1 MSTVCGKIAG
11 RCVLTQRK
19 ARERTRITAASASPR
34 QLTPALT
41 IARLFWT
48 PSCRRRR
55 WSLQAFLALAAVY
68 LPALVRTCG
77 VVGRLRGAG
86 GALPTPGMEGSQAP
100 ADKGPP
106 TANLGGK
113 EPQPGKVRQK
123 MAVGE
128 GRSMMHWLN
137 QRPSIKR
144 QRWVTMEEVKA
155 HNTTKDAWSVFRGK
169 VYDCTAFFDYHPGG
183 PQFMQAV
190 AGKDGTKLFDKYHA
204 WVNVDFIME
213 KCLVGYLKEDELA
226 AAAVQEE
233 DGDGEE
239 EDDLSEFDME
249 LERNTRLN
257 AAVADGAAEQTCLDE
272 MD

>member
-1 MSTVCGKIAG
+1 
-11 RCVLTQRK
+11 
-19 ARERTRITAASASPR
+19 
-34 QLTPALT
+34 
-41 IARLFWT
+41 
-48 PSCRRRR
+48 
-55 WSLQAFLALAAVY
+55 
-68 LPALVRTCG
+68 
-77 VVGRLRGAG
+77 
-86 GALPTPGMEGSQAP
+86 
-100 ADKGPP
+100 
-106 TANLGGK
+106 
-113 EPQPGKVRQK
+113 
-123 MAVGE
+123 
-128 GRSMMHWLN
+128 
-137 QRPSIKR
+137 
-144 QRWVTMEEVKA
+144 
-155 HNTTKDAWSVFRGK
+155 
-169 VYDCTAFFDYHPGG
+169 
-183 PQFMQAV
+183 MQAV